1 MGPKRLLFLVL
12 GALSHLAIWLIVR
25 PDRAGPQWQEGR
37 SLEVWLGLEA
47 LLAVAVGVL
56 ALDRRAAVVTIAA
69 GWLLQ
74 AVHFAVWGEHYD
86 NTLAGM
92 GIVIDLVLAGA
103 AVGLALLARQM
114 TGQDRRR
121 VGT

>member
-1 MGPKRLLFLVL
+1 MGPKRLLFLML

-74 AVHFAVWGEHYD
+74 AVHFAVWESTTTTRSPGWASSS
-86 NTLAGM
+86 TWCSP
-92 GIVIDLVLAGA
+92 
-103 AVGLALLARQM
+103 
-114 TGQDRRR
+114 GQPSDWRSWPDR
-121 VGT
+121 